1 MEIGSGIF
9 FPISAIAFIL
19 IIVINLLVKPNINSV
34 ETRLYKVI
42 AITNLFGLILELLC
56 TVASMIRFSHPLLS
70 DLILKLY
77 LAYTIIWVL
86 LVFLYVF
93 YIANVKEKYEQK
105 RKLIKN
111 VFFLI
116 GVILVSIAFYLR
128 CDLVVSPDFSVRYT
142 QGPSVYFTFTVAGI
156 LIFLMFI
163 MLIFSKNKFF
173 SKKNIPIIM
182 FILLGCAGALI
193 QLIYPSM
200 LIMTYI
206 ETVIV
211 CVMYHTIENPDT
223 KLLSEVN
230 IAKDKAEKANAAKTD
245 FLSNMSHEIRTP
257 LNAIV
262 GFSNA
267 IQEEENLEDAKEDA
281 KDIVLA
287 AQNLLEIVN
296 GILDIS
302 KIEANK
308 MEVINTDYDLKQEC
322 ESLVKLIKPRL
333 GTKPVEI
340 EYKPAQDIPRYL
352 YGDKGKLKEIITNL
366 LTNSAK
372 YTDRGKIT
380 LTVDC
385 VNKGNESS
393 LVISVED
400 TGRGIK
406 PEQIN
411 KLFNKFERLEEDR
424 NTTIEG
430 AGLGLAITKNLV
442 EMIGGKII
450 VQSVY
455 GSGSKFTI
463 YLKQRISDKVIE
475 DTAAIPLEEIMLIN
489 KKILIVDDNVLN
501 IKVAERVLKNYGIIT
516 ESVTSG
522 YDCIDKIKQG
532 EVYDLILMDDMMPK
546 MTGTE
551 TLHIL
556 QDIPEF
562 KNKIVV
568 LTANAIEGMR
578 EKYLEEGFDDYLAKP
593 LDKKELERVLKKF
606 LNNQYERTKFEPLPD
621 DIYEI
626 SDDVVEKIN
635 SEEIE
640 K

>member
-1 MEIGSGIF
+1 MYGLCFQICGF
-9 FPISAIAFIL
+9 VFISIL
-19 IIVINLLVKPNINSV
+19 NFVYFHKKRINTEETNVFGKILMWNLLG
-34 ETRLYKVI
+34 VI
-42 AITNLFGLILELLC
+42 I
-56 TVASMIRFSHPLLS
+56 
-70 DLILKLY
+70 DLISTGMAVKHNFNPFLTLISKLY
-77 LAYTIIWVL
+77 LVY
-86 LVFLYVF
+86 
-93 YIANVKEKYEQK
+93 
-105 RKLIKN
+105 
-111 VFFLI
+111 LI
-116 GVILVSIAFYLR
+116 GLSALYIYYTLYITRELKNLSRTKTILFI
-128 CDLVVSPDFSVRYT
+128 
-142 QGPSVYFTFTVAGI
+142 
-156 LIFLMFI
+156 IF
-163 MLIFSKNKFF
+163 LIFSCACLVCPLYNHSNEGIVYTYGLSADILKVFGFSSYMVIIFLIISKLKNKK
-173 SKKNIPIIM
+173 SKKIIP
-182 FILLGCAGALI
+182 LLTLVTLGLSSSLLQVMMPSALV
-193 QLIYPSM
+193 
-200 LIMTYI
+200 MTFCMI
-206 ETVIV
+206 IV
-211 CVMYHTIENPDT
+211 CFIMYFTIENPDVA
-223 KLLSEVN
+223 LLHMSE

-267 IQEEENLEDAKEDA
+267 IQEEEKLEDAKEDA

-333 GTKPVEI
+333 GTKPIEI

-380 LTVDC
+380 LTIDC

-430 AGLGLAITKNLV
+430 AGLGLAITKSLV
-442 EMIGGKII
+442 EMIGGKIV

-562 KNKIVV
+562 KNKTVV